1 MQDLFH
7 KNRPIVGKTLPVL
20 LPLGLD
26 KAYDYLVPEH
36 LEVAL
41 GDFVRVPLGNHE
53 RMGVVWE
60 HPEGREGPDVEPE
73 KLKSIID
80 RYDVPPLP
88 RDSIKFAQWV
98 ADYNLMPLGTVVR
111 MMMSASRAFEP
122 EKPVFGVRLA
132 GARPPRMTAARQR
145 VLDLVEN
152 GLIWSKADLSRQAGV
167 STGVID
173 GLVKAGTLVSVE
185 MPRKKPV
192 IPRAD
197 YARTELTE
205 AQEEAAYRLKSVV
218 EAQNFTVTLIDGV
231 TGSGKTEVYFEAVA
245 EALRQDRQTL
255 LLLPEIALTSQFL
268 SRFEK
273 RFGCRPVE
281 WHSQLSQLERG
292 RIWRAVAAGEA
303 RAVIGARSALY
314 LPFCELGLIVVD
326 EEHDTSFK
334 QEDRGT
340 YHGRDM
346 AVVRALLADVPI
358 VLASATPSLESLVNA
373 QSGKYRYIQLSERY
387 SDSELP
393 DLTTIDLKKH
403 PPEKGTWLSP
413 VLVDAVKET
422 LANNNQAL
430 LFLNRRGYAPLTL
443 CRNCGYR
450 FDCPQCAAWLVEH
463 RFRHLL
469 QCHHCGFATPPPK
482 QCPRCQAPDS
492 LVACGPGVER
502 VVEEVEERFPD
513 ANLALLS
520 SDMIPNITALREILR
535 SITEGE
541 ADIIVG
547 TQIVAKGHNF
557 PNLALVGVVDGDLG
571 LGQAD
576 PRASERTYQLLNQV
590 TGRAGRSS
598 TKGRGLLQT
607 HLPDHPVMQALI
619 SGDREA
625 FMNQEIRLR
634 QQTGMPP
641 FGRLASLIISAR
653 DKTAAVN
660 YARMIAQKAPKSDKI
675 MVLGPAEAPIAVIRG
690 RHRFRILIKAPR
702 ETDIQAY
709 LRLWLEEIEGPKG
722 DLRLSID
729 IDPYNFL

>member
-167 STGVID
+167 SAGVID

-245 EALRQDRQTL
+245 EALRQDKQTL

-387 SDSELP
+387 SDSETARSRNHRPQETSAGKRNLAEPGSRRCGQGNPCQQQSGAAVSQSPRLCASDLVPQLRLP
-393 DLTTIDLKKH
+393 VR
-403 PPEKGTWLSP
+403 LSSMRRLVGGAP
-413 VLVDAVKET
+413 VSPSPAMSSLRIRDTATET
-422 LANNNQAL
+422 MSAL
-430 LFLNRRGYAPLTL
+430 PGAGFPCGLRSRSGARCRRG
-443 CRNCGYR
+443 
-450 FDCPQCAAWLVEH
+450 
-463 RFRHLL
+463 
-469 QCHHCGFATPPPK
+469 
-482 QCPRCQAPDS
+482 
-492 LVACGPGVER
+492 
-502 VVEEVEERFPD
+502 
-513 ANLALLS
+513 
-520 SDMIPNITALREILR
+520 
-535 SITEGE
+535 
-541 ADIIVG
+541 
-547 TQIVAKGHNF
+547 
-557 PNLALVGVVDGDLG
+557 
-571 LGQAD
+571 
-576 PRASERTYQLLNQV
+576 
-590 TGRAGRSS
+590 
-598 TKGRGLLQT
+598 
-607 HLPDHPVMQALI
+607 
-619 SGDREA
+619 
-625 FMNQEIRLR
+625 
-634 QQTGMPP
+634 
-641 FGRLASLIISAR
+641 
-653 DKTAAVN
+653 
-660 YARMIAQKAPKSDKI
+660 
-675 MVLGPAEAPIAVIRG
+675 
-690 RHRFRILIKAPR
+690 
-702 ETDIQAY
+702 
-709 LRLWLEEIEGPKG
+709 
-722 DLRLSID
+722 
-729 IDPYNFL
+729 